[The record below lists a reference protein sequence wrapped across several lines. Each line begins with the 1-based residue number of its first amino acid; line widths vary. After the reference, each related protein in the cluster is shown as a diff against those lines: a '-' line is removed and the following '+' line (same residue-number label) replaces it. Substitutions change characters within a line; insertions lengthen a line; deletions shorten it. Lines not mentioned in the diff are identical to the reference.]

1 MPENIL
7 VAAIDTDIGKTYLIE
22 QIIKKF
28 TNINVIKPIIS
39 GFNLED
45 KNNDLYKIIKNLN
58 IEYNINNINKI
69 CPWRSSIAASPHIA
83 IKDQINYDKLVAFC
97 NNNIRQS
104 KKDCKNL
111 LIESAGGIMSPINN
125 DKTFINLAND
135 LNIKLILLTSNFL
148 GSLSQTLC
156 AIYALRQ
163 YKLKIH
169 RVVVNNLAKGPNSMM
184 SDDNFI
190 EYITNYC
197 KIKPIKIA
205 NYLKNPLDL

>member
-1 MPENIL
+1 
-7 VAAIDTDIGKTYLIE
+7 
-22 QIIKKF
+22 
-28 TNINVIKPIIS
+28 
-39 GFNLED
+39 
-45 KNNDLYKIIKNLN
+45 
-58 IEYNINNINKI
+58 
-69 CPWRSSIAASPHIA
+69 
-83 IKDQINYDKLVAFC
+83 
-97 NNNIRQS
+97 
-104 KKDCKNL
+104 
-111 LIESAGGIMSPINN
+111 MSPINN

-156 AIYALRQ
+156 AISALRQ

-169 RVVVNNLAKGPNSMM
+169 KVVVNNLAKGPSSMM